1 MKNITISVEDAVY
14 RRARQKAAAEDT
26 SLSRVVQ
33 RFLTQWAGQD
43 DPTALAGRLEKL
55 FAEADSR
62 DRGKTGSAGPFSR
75 EELYAE
81 RLNRF
86 R

>member
-1 MKNITISVEDAVY
+1 MIQSTGAL
-14 RRARQKAAAEDT
+14 ARSCRERNT

-43 DPTALAGRLEKL
+43 DPTAVMARLERL
-55 FAEADSR
+55 FSEADAR
-62 DRGKTGSAGPFSR
+62 DRKKPGSAGPFSR
-75 EELYAE
+75 DDLYGE
-81 RLNRF
+81 RLDRF